1 MKKYYNII
9 FIVIGVLLCISL
21 FNNREGFNMQT
32 NTNYDC
38 KDSPVYTN
46 ITPTYDIG
54 TQAMQIPSNDTP
66 AMANFGV
73 NVWKSAFHKSQNLFD
88 KRYKPPQLTNMPN
101 YPSRYSLT
109 GEFMDDGPYASNS

>member
-1 MKKYYNII
+1 MFIGVII
-9 FIVIGVLLCISL
+9 FLCITL
-21 FNNREGFNMQT
+21 FNNREGFNMPT

-38 KDSPVYTN
+38 NDSPRYAN
-46 ITPTYDIG
+46 DAPTYSTLSTDIG
-54 TQAMQIPSNDTP
+54 KP

>member
-32 NTNYDC
+32 KTN
-38 KDSPVYTN
+38 SGYTN
-46 ITPTYDIG
+46 DAPTYSSLTADIG

-88 KRYKPPQLTNMPN
+88 KRYKPPQITNMPN